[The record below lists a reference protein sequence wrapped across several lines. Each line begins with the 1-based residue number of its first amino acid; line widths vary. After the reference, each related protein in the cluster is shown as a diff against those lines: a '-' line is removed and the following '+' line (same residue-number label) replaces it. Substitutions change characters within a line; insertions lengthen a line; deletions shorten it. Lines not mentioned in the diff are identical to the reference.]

1 MGSAL
6 PPLLGSMRFTQES
19 SCGRSSAVSL
29 LRFVSRH
36 QGQRVTAPGGL
47 GGQCVDLA
55 NLYLVDVWAKPEIH
69 ANAVDWQSARIQGMV
84 WEPNAPANHPNRG
97 DIVVWRQYAPHG
109 IGIFGHIA
117 VCLTADG
124 MDLITFDQNWPE

>member
-29 LRFVSRH
+29 LRFVRRH

-47 GGQCVDLA
+47 GGQCVDLS
-55 NLYLVDVWAKPEIH
+55 NLYLAEEWGRSHVYKNAKDWAGIPIT
-69 ANAVDWQSARIQGMV
+69 GMRWV
-84 WEPNAPANHPNRG
+84 PNAPTNAPPPG
-97 DIVVWRQYAPHG
+97 AIVVFRPYA
-109 IGIFGHIA
+109 
-117 VCLTADG
+117 
-124 MDLITFDQNWPE
+124 